1 MLKVLVV
8 GSGGREHA
16 LAWRLVQSGGVK
28 AYAAPGNPGIASVA
42 TCLPVAPTDAT
53 ALASIAADLRIDL
66 TVVGPEAPLAA
77 GLADVFAARGLRVF
91 GPTAAAAQI
100 EASKVFA
107 KSLMRRW
114 QIPTADFEV
123 FDGAE
128 EALAYLRRA
137 RGPVVVKADGLAA
150 GKGVVVAHTVDEAET
165 AVADLMVRRVHGPA
179 GARVVIEEC
188 LQGEEASV
196 LALVCG
202 ERVWPLV
209 PARDYKRAGD
219 GDCGSNTGGMGAIA
233 PAPMADGV
241 HQQIA
246 EMLERVAAGMVR
258 EGRPYAGVLY
268 AGIMVTADGPKVLE
282 FNCRFGDPEAQVIL
296 PLLEGD
302 LTGAML
308 DTLEA
313 RRPSLRWRDA
323 AAACVVL
330 ASGGYPGSYHTG
342 CVINGLASPPA
353 DALVFHAGTATRD
366 GQLITAGGRV
376 LNVVGLGPTLD
387 QARERAY
394 AGVSRITFDGM
405 QYRTDIGGRSQATDR
420 RTAVLVSEEA
430 QSHA

>member
-1 MLKVLVV
+1 MGPSLLKVLVV

-42 TCLPVAPTDAT
+42 TCLPVAPPDAT

-165 AVADLMVRRVHGPA
+165 AVADLMVRRGHRGAGGGGGGGEGGPGG
-179 GARVVIEEC
+179 GARPR
-188 LQGEEASV
+188 G
-196 LALVCG
+196 
-202 ERVWPLV
+202 P
-209 PARDYKRAGD
+209 RAG
-219 GDCGSNTGGMGAIA
+219 GSGAA
-233 PAPMADGV
+233 
-241 HQQIA
+241 
-246 EMLERVAAGMVR
+246 
-258 EGRPYAGVLY
+258 
-268 AGIMVTADGPKVLE
+268 
-282 FNCRFGDPEAQVIL
+282 
-296 PLLEGD
+296 
-302 LTGAML
+302 
-308 DTLEA
+308 
-313 RRPSLRWRDA
+313 
-323 AAACVVL
+323 
-330 ASGGYPGSYHTG
+330 
-342 CVINGLASPPA
+342 
-353 DALVFHAGTATRD
+353 
-366 GQLITAGGRV
+366 
-376 LNVVGLGPTLD
+376 
-387 QARERAY
+387 
-394 AGVSRITFDGM
+394 
-405 QYRTDIGGRSQATDR
+405 
-420 RTAVLVSEEA
+420 
-430 QSHA
+430 